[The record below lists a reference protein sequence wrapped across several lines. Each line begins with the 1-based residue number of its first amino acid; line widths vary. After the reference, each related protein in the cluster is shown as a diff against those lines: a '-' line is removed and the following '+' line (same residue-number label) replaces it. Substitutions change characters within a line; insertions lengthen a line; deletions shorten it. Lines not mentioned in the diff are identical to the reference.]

1 MSSMEAQDIRKTLE
15 SQKKGSG
22 FKKLIFIITILIT
35 IGLVI
40 FILFFKENK
49 QNTSYNTTPAVQKDL
64 VVTVSATGNL
74 EPTNSVNVGIEV
86 SGTILEIYVD
96 YNDVV
101 IKGQKL
107 AKLDT
112 TKLLSQVDS
121 TQAALSVS
129 NANLLESKIGV
140 KDASRE
146 LKRVQ
151 DLYKATDGNYPS
163 LKEIDSAS
171 IAYEKSKA
179 NYSALKAQKA
189 QAKALL
195 ETNQENLR
203 KAIVVSPIDG
213 MVLSREIE
221 VGQSLVS
228 TMQIPT
234 LFTLAE
240 NLKKMEVIVSVDE
253 ADVGQVR
260 EGQEVSFTVDA
271 YSNKVFKGFIKQVRK
286 NSVEVDN
293 VVTYETVVSVDNSDL
308 LLLPGMTVSADITT
322 KLVENALLIPNAALR
337 FSPPKDSK
345 KSSQISFFGPSP
357 IKKKTDLSINSKRVW
372 VLRDNIALSVPV
384 ELGDSDGISSVVLKG
399 DISVNDK
406 IILGIKESVQ

>member
-1 MSSMEAQDIRKTLE
+1 MSNMDAQEIRKILE
-15 SQKKGSG
+15 SQKKRMG
-22 FKKLIFIITILIT
+22 FKKTFFIIAILI
-35 IGLVI
+35 IIASVI
-40 FILFFKENK
+40 FILFFKQDK
-49 QNTSYNTTPAVQKDL
+49 QNTSYNTTSAVQKDL

-74 EPTNSVNVGIEV
+74 EPTNSVDVGIEV

-101 IKGQKL
+101 TKGQKL

-112 TKLLSQVDS
+112 TKLLSQVNS
-121 TQAALSVS
+121 TQAALSVA

-146 LKRVQ
+146 LERVQ
-151 DLYKATDGNYPS
+151 KLYEATNGNYPS
-163 LKEIDSAS
+163 IKEIDSAS

-179 NYSALKAQKA
+179 TYSALEAQKA
-189 QAKALL
+189 QAIALL

-213 MVLSREIE
+213 VVLSRNIE
-221 VGQSLVS
+221 VGQSLVA
-228 TMQIPT
+228 TMQMPT

-240 NLKKMEVIVSVDE
+240 DLKKMEVIVSVDE

-260 EGQEVSFTVDA
+260 QGQKVSFSVDA
-271 YSNKVFKGFIKQVRK
+271 YSNKVFEGFIKQVRK

-322 KLVENALLIPNAALR
+322 KVVKNALLIPNAALR
-337 FSPPKDSK
+337 FSPPKESK
-345 KSSQISFFGPSP
+345 KSSQITFFGPPS
-357 IKKKTDLSINSKRVW
+357 IKEKTDLSINSKRVW
-372 VLRDNIALSVPV
+372 VLKDDKAQSVPI
-384 ELGDSDGISSVVLKG
+384 ELGDSDGISSVIIKG
-399 DISVNDK
+399 DVSVDDK
-406 IILGIKESVQ
+406 IILGIKESAK

>member
-1 MSSMEAQDIRKTLE
+1 MDAQEIRKTLE
-15 SQKKGSG
+15 SQKKGMG
-22 FKKLIFIITILIT
+22 FKKIILIISVFIIIAI
-35 IGLVI
+35 VI
-40 FILFFKENK
+40 FTLFFKQNE
-49 QNTSYNTTPAVQKDL
+49 QNTSYNTTPAVKKDL

-74 EPTNSVNVGIEV
+74 EPTNSVDVGIEV

-101 IKGQKL
+101 TKGQVL

-112 TKLLSQVDS
+112 TKLLSQVNS
-121 TQAALSVS
+121 TQAALSVA

-140 KDASRE
+140 KDALRE
-146 LKRVQ
+146 LQRVQ
-151 DLYKATDGNYPS
+151 KLYKATNGNYPS

-179 NYSALKAQKA
+179 TYSALEAQKA
-189 QAKALL
+189 QAIALL

-213 MVLSREIE
+213 VVLSRNIE
-221 VGQSLVS
+221 VGQSLVA
-228 TMQIPT
+228 TMQMPT
-234 LFTLAE
+234 LFTLAQD
-240 NLKKMEVIVSVDE
+240 LKKMEVIVSVDE

-260 EGQEVSFTVDA
+260 QGQKVSFTVDA
-271 YSNKVFKGFIKQVRK
+271 YSDKVFEGFIKQVRK

-322 KLVENALLIPNAALR
+322 KVVKNALLISNAALR
-337 FSPPKDSK
+337 FSPPKESK
-345 KSSQISFFGPSP
+345 KNSQITFFGRPP
-357 IKKKTDLSINSKRVW
+357 IKEKTNLSINSKRVW
-372 VLRDNIALSVPV
+372 VLKDDKAQSVPI
-384 ELGDSDGISSVVLKG
+384 ELGDSDGISSVIIKG
-399 DISVNDK
+399 DVSVDDK
-406 IILGIKESVQ
+406 IILGIKESAK